1 MGIYRQCC
9 YYIYNWG
16 FPLLIR
22 NDYVLQ
28 NYKNTSSYLRSSWY
42 DHNSRTTLLSKYD
55 YVSIRIYTTSLI
67 KLLCITY
74 EILFQTDTNSMNK
87 YDRNSYHIL
96 QYLFLHVS
104 SLKIDDGTT
113 SISSPA
119 TSGYTERFGESK
131 IHILSLSSVCIWGI
145 ETLICIYLE
154 IKKDTKWV

>member
-1 MGIYRQCC
+1 MNYSFIQT
-9 YYIYNWG
+9 
-16 FPLLIR
+16 LI
-22 NDYVLQ
+22 
-28 NYKNTSSYLRSSWY
+28 
-42 DHNSRTTLLSKYD
+42 SK
-55 YVSIRIYTTSLI
+55 
-67 KLLCITY
+67 
-74 EILFQTDTNSMNK
+74 EF
-87 YDRNSYHIL
+87 HIIFCSTCDF
-96 QYLFLHVS
+96 FLHAS